1 MKHLCS
7 QSCRNR
13 TANCEVPNNSMLL
26 VIPNRKGV
34 HTPLSAV
41 SVPSLEGGNR
51 GALGPDCSRVHRFV
65 RPIEPGHECV
75 DDDLQERLL
84 HTESTNGPGYFAL
97 IGVFEGVHLH
107 RPDRLLEFG
116 VADFNHRER
125 LKWQDWRR
133 GTFRG

>member
-1 MKHLCS
+1 MKRLGS
-7 QSCRNR
+7 QSRRNR
-13 TANCEVPNNSMLL
+13 IANSELPNHSLLL

-34 HTPLSAV
+34 HTPVSVV

-65 RPIEPGHECV
+65 CPIELGHERV

-84 HTESTNGPGYFAL
+84 HTESTNGPGYLAL

-107 RPDRLLEFG
+107 RPDRPLEF
-116 VADFNHRER
+116 VSADFNHRER
-125 LKWQDWRR
+125 LKWRDWRR
-133 GTFRG
+133 DKFKG